1 MEAMEA
7 VMSNV
12 EAGGEGE
19 VEWAAPMARTE
30 VTVDE
35 AADGKGELW
44 RLTAEVKVEAAK
56 AGAPSRPIAQTLL
69 LVSTVY
75 RVIY

>member
-19 VEWAAPMARTE
+19 APMARTE

-56 AGAPSRPIAQTLL
+56 AGTPSRPTAPTLL
-69 LVSTVY
+69 LVSTVAE
-75 RVIY
+75 

>member
-19 VEWAAPMARTE
+19 VEWAAPMASTE

-35 AADGKGELW
+35 AADGRGEL
-44 RLTAEVKVEAAK
+44 
-56 AGAPSRPIAQTLL
+56 
-69 LVSTVY
+69 
-75 RVIY
+75 

>member
-1 MEAMEA
+1 MEA

-19 VEWAAPMARTE
+19 VECPMARTE

-35 AADGKGELW
+35 AADGKGEL
-44 RLTAEVKVEAAK
+44 
-56 AGAPSRPIAQTLL
+56 
-69 LVSTVY
+69 
-75 RVIY
+75 

>member
-19 VEWAAPMARTE
+19 APMARTE

-35 AADGKGELW
+35 AADGKGEL
-44 RLTAEVKVEAAK
+44 
-56 AGAPSRPIAQTLL
+56 
-69 LVSTVY
+69 
-75 RVIY
+75 